1 MFSFFRTLTN
11 NPSEESQLALAGGA
25 SPLFVQLMAVIF
37 AAFLATA
44 LVSCG
49 GKEEPEP
56 IPEEPE
62 PEPEA
67 EVVEEEPEPIVVEE
81 RKEPCECIPNC
92 TVSLGAV
99 DDPSSNLVDRTV
111 NFEFDKTDLNGEDQD
126 TLCYHAEYLTAQPGS
141 VITIDGHAD
150 ERGSREYNLAL
161 GYRRANSVKSFF
173 VSKGIAGNQLK
184 VRSFGEDNPVVS
196 ESNEY
201 SWAQN
206 RRAEIVY
213 K

>member
-1 MFSFFRTLTN
+1 MFSLFRTLTN
-11 NPSEESQLALAGGA
+11 NQTDESQQATVGGA
-25 SPLFVQLMAVIF
+25 SPFVTQLMAVVF
-37 AAFLATA
+37 AALLATVM
-44 LVSCG
+44 VSCG
-49 GKEEPEP
+49 GKKEPEP
-56 IPEEPE
+56 IAEEPE
-62 PEPEA
+62 PEPEV

-92 TVSLGAV
+92 TVEIGAT
-99 DDPSSNLVDRTV
+99 DDPGSNLVDRTV
-111 NFEFDKTDLNGEDQD
+111 NFEFDQTNLNGEDQD

-173 VSKGIAGNQLK
+173 VSKGVAGNQLK